1 MKWYN
6 IKMRDLLYINA
17 IFVFVHEYYL
27 VVHTVIVSCT
37 SNLDE
42 VQHVCYTLFDNKF
55 QEQIYFQFQNYFF

>member
-42 VQHVCYTLFDNKF
+42 VYNMFIRQ
-55 QEQIYFQFQNYFF
+55 